1 MTVAVIDSSVLVS
14 AVLTPEGPAFEIL
27 KALEDRLF
35 VAIYTHQIIQ
45 EVREALSR
53 TTLRAKY
60 GYTDIQVHAVV
71 RLLHLPGRRVT
82 VTNAPRCTPD
92 PEDDYLVA
100 AAQAVRHGSGEMGSY
115 GKDVARSNPRRSAN
129 RFFAC
134 PAWVPCA
141 SVAGETQDPVTPL
154 TTPFLRSTA
163 SRPSDCNHHG

>member
-27 KALEDRLF
+27 KAVEDRLF

-71 RLLHLPGRRVT
+71 RLLHLRGRRVT

-92 PEDDYLVA
+92 PEDDHLVA
-100 AAQAVRHGSGEMGSY
+100 AAQAGGARYIVTYDMDLVKWGATAKTLRGRTRVVRPT
-115 GKDVARSNPRRSAN
+115 D
-129 RFFAC
+129 
-134 PAWVPCA
+134 
-141 SVAGETQDPVTPL
+141 
-154 TTPFLRSTA
+154 FLRVLRGSPVPV
-163 SRPSDCNHHG
+163 SRAKRRTRSRR